1 MLVYQRIS
9 QNSEFL
15 WEMMENVEVMNHQI
29 FECPTIFRETNL
41 AMAPSPGTL
50 LLTQIAHHGCSTHSC
65 LIIFIIF
72 YIGFTHP
79 QAILKTCENG
89 FARPHMKFS
98 LVQGVR
104 GPLALHPRLC
114 SSEDGSTA
122 ALALDPWD
130 AHQKCRCTVYHM

>member
-1 MLVYQRIS
+1 ML
-9 QNSEFL
+9 NSYGK
-15 WEMMENVEVMNHQI
+15 MMENGEVMNHQI
-29 FECPTIFRETNL
+29 FGCPTIFRETNL
-41 AMAPSPGTL
+41 AMGPSTGTL

-65 LIIFIIF
+65 LIIFIGF

-98 LVQGVR
+98 LLQGVP

-122 ALALDPWD
+122 ALDPWD
-130 AHQKCRCTVYHM
+130 AHQK